1 MPITPGTHVPAYATK
16 PADGAC
22 YLIKFLDAA
31 ERAAVLIVDDLKG
44 LQPQD

>member
-1 MPITPGTHVPAYATK
+1 VAGFFSEL
-16 PADGAC
+16 
-22 YLIKFLDAA
+22 LIKFLDAA